1 MTTTQILVFVT
12 EDIGFEV
19 PGPIEP
25 GKRFVF
31 TNNLRLD
38 RYDDSTPG
46 SGLPQDP
53 NDRMAGTHSGIVTIV
68 RVAAAGSTPFS
79 RAQPSLPIRGH
90 VQVQHP
96 GRHSFAEGPGHRTR
110 VCFWLTPSTTSTPWS
125 YQSGLRSLV
134 AQGPTRQLM
143 ERSPSASQSSN
154 TGCLTSSCESPPFV
168 CKSFCAEAHIVGQLR
183 PVLTSPCSV
192 GRVDLYRG
200 FRR

>member
-53 NDRMAGTHSGIVTIV
+53 NRPDGRHAFRNRDHRPRRCT
-68 RVAAAGSTPFS
+68 RVSTPFS
-79 RAQPSLPIRGH
+79 RARSLLFQYEGTYKFNTLDDTPLQKGQVTARGLFLVDTVDDFNALELPIR
-90 VQVQHP
+90 
-96 GRHSFAEGPGHRTR
+96 FAITGGTGPYSTAHGTITERVPELEHR
-110 VCFWLTPSTTSTPWS
+110 L
-125 YQSGLRSLV
+125 LDIEL
-134 AQGPTRQLM
+134 
-143 ERSPSASQSSN
+143 
-154 TGCLTSSCESPPFV
+154 
-168 CKSFCAEAHIVGQLR
+168 
-183 PVLTSPCSV
+183 
-192 GRVDLYRG
+192 
-200 FRR
+200 

>member
-68 RVAAAGSTPFS
+68 RVAAPGAVDPFFPSPSLLFQYEGTYKFNTLDDTPLQKGQVTARGLFLVDTVDDFN
-79 RAQPSLPIRGH
+79 ALELPIR
-90 VQVQHP
+90 
-96 GRHSFAEGPGHRTR
+96 FAITGGTGPYSTAHGTITERVPELEHR
-110 VCFWLTPSTTSTPWS
+110 L
-125 YQSGLRSLV
+125 LDIEL
-134 AQGPTRQLM
+134 
-143 ERSPSASQSSN
+143 
-154 TGCLTSSCESPPFV
+154 
-168 CKSFCAEAHIVGQLR
+168 
-183 PVLTSPCSV
+183 
-192 GRVDLYRG
+192 
-200 FRR
+200 